1 MKASI
6 LGLVAAAAI
15 VATSAPA
22 MAQPWNGGHRGQAAY
37 GGHAAYG
44 GQLNSGYVD
53 SLEWKINNAA
63 REGRLP
69 WRQARG
75 LLSELRQVQG
85 PLVHRVET
93 GQASRREHQR
103 LASVVSRIEAAVN
116 SYPGRGRG
124 DRGYGDNRRYDD
136 RGYGY
141 DRRDDDR
148 GDYRR
153 RY

>member
-1 MKASI
+1 MKASM

-15 VATSAPA
+15 AATSAPA
-22 MAQPWNGGHRGQAAY
+22 MAQPWNGGHRGQ
-37 GGHAAYG
+37 AAYG

-69 WRQARG
+69 WRAARG

-93 GQASRREHQR
+93 GQASRWEHQR
-103 LASVVSRIEAAVN
+103 LTSVVSRIEAAVN
-116 SYPGRGRG
+116 SYPGRGF
-124 DRGYGDNRRYDD
+124 GYGDDRRYGDRDD

-141 DRRDDDR
+141 DRQYDDR
-148 GDYRR
+148 DDYRR